1 MSRPV
6 DGGPSMM
13 DRFREYH
20 RTGDRRIRNEIVV
33 HYRYIADRYALRY
46 GTRGVPVEDLRQTAL
61 LAIIRATDRFDPE
74 MGVEFATFASRTVD
88 GELKRWLRD
97 KSWAVRPPRSA
108 QERHLTLRKID
119 EQLTHRLGRSPT
131 VTELAEAMGESV
143 ENVLEA
149 IEAGGARTAGGI
161 TRTSDDGSTVM
172 AEELL
177 SDKEQGFNR
186 VDETLL
192 VGELLDRL
200 SERDRA
206 VIQMRF
212 FDRMGQDDIAQR
224 IGVSQS
230 YLSRM
235 LRRILLDLRSELAGD
250 EDLPGDAE
258 T

>member
-13 DRFREYH
+13 ERFREYH

-46 GTRGVPVEDLRQTAL
+46 GSRGVPVEDLRQTAL

-74 MGVEFATFASRTVD
+74 MGVEFVTFASRTVD

-108 QERHLTLRKID
+108 QERHLTLRRID
-119 EQLTHRLGRSPT
+119 EQLTHKLGRSPT
-131 VTELAEAMGESV
+131 VTELAEAMEESV

-172 AEELL
+172 AEEIL
-177 SDKEQGFNR
+177 SDKELGFNR
-186 VDETLL
+186 VDEGLL

-200 SERDRA
+200 SERDRS
-206 VIQMRF
+206 VIEMRF
-212 FDRMGQDDIAQR
+212 FDRMGQNDIAQR

-235 LRRILLDLRSELAGD
+235 LRRILLDLRSQLSGE
-250 EDLPGDAE
+250 EDVPGHPE
-258 T
+258 P

>member
-1 MSRPV
+1 
-6 DGGPSMM
+6 
-13 DRFREYH
+13 
-20 RTGDRRIRNEIVV
+20 
-33 HYRYIADRYALRY
+33 
-46 GTRGVPVEDLRQTAL
+46 
-61 LAIIRATDRFDPE
+61 
-74 MGVEFATFASRTVD
+74 
-88 GELKRWLRD
+88 
-97 KSWAVRPPRSA
+97 VRPPRSA
-108 QERHLTLRKID
+108 QERHLTLRRID

-212 FDRMGQDDIAQR
+212 FDRMGQDDIARR

-235 LRRILLDLRSELAGD
+235 LRRILLNLRSELAGD
-250 EDLPGDAE
+250 EDLPGDVE
-258 T
+258 P

>member
-6 DGGPSMM
+6 NGGLSMM
-13 DRFREYH
+13 ERFREYH
-20 RTGDRRIRNEIVV
+20 GTGDRRIRNEIVE

-108 QERHLTLRKID
+108 QERHLTLRRIE

-131 VTELAEAMGESV
+131 VTELAEAMGETV
-143 ENVLEA
+143 DNVLEA

-172 AEELL
+172 AEEML
-177 SDKEQGFNR
+177 STKEQGFSR
-186 VDETLL
+186 IDERLLVDELL
-192 VGELLDRL
+192 NRL
-200 SERDRA
+200 PERDRA
-206 VIQMRF
+206 VIEMRF
-212 FDRMGQDDIAQR
+212 FDRMGQEDIAQR

-235 LRRILLDLRSELAGD
+235 LRRILLDLRSQLSDPHEPSGEGSL
-250 EDLPGDAE
+250 
-258 T
+258 